1 MPRPATGQEVELER
15 ESGTTFALRFRAYGN
30 REYVTL
36 GTKAQGWNR
45 TKAETELRHVLAD
58 VERGIWTPAAPEPV
72 DTPTETPGS
81 MPLQANGSQA
91 GKPSYGL
98 RRFRITDGRWN
109 STRSLSSKITRWQRS
124 PWRRVDR
131 YRTAKLR

>member
-72 DTPTETPGS
+72 DSPTETPGFHAFAS
-81 MPLQANGSQA
+81 EWLASREA
-91 GKPSYGL
+91 EL
-98 RRFRITDGRWN
+98 RPKTISDYRW
-109 STRSLSSKITRWQRS
+109 
-124 PWRRVDR
+124 
-131 YRTAKLR
+131 